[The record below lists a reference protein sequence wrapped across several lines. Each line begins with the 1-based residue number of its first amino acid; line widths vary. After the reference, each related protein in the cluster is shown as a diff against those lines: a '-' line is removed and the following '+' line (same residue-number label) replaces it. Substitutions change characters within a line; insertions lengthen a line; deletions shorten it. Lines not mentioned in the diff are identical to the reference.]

1 MSCVSIFKSYIK
13 RFYFRKKF
21 PTSVIHC
28 GASLNQ
34 LSFLESYS
42 VLFDNVSFI
51 NSRLGAYSYVQS
63 ASSIFNTE
71 IGKFCSIASEVRI
84 GLANHPIYMV
94 SCSPIFYDN
103 KQPLPRFMTDKQTF
117 SQLIPRTII
126 ESDVW
131 IGHGV
136 IIKAGVTI
144 GVGSIIGAGSVVTKD
159 VPPYTIAAGNP
170 CKKIR
175 IRFKE
180 GIIKGL
186 INSKWWELEDEELKL
201 VTPFFTDPELFL
213 QEYKSKV
220 YKRK

>member
-1 MSCVSIFKSYIK
+1 MLSIFKSYIS
-13 RFYFRKKF
+13 RLFFRIKF
-21 PTSVIHC
+21 P
-28 GASLNQ
+28 ASLIHNGVH
-34 LSFLESYS
+34 LNKFSDLKPYS

-63 ASSIFNTE
+63 ASSIFNAE

-84 GLANHPIYMV
+84 GLANHPIHMV

-103 KQPLPRFMTDKQTF
+103 KQPLPKFMTDKQTF

-144 GVGSIIGAGSVVTKD
+144 GIGSIIGAGSVVTKD

-175 IRFKE
+175 TRFKE
-180 GIIKGL
+180 GIIKRL

-201 VTPFFTDPELFL
+201 ITPFFTDPELFL
-213 QEYKSKV
+213 QEYKSKA
-220 YKRK
+220 YKL